1 MSELNILVLFRIFC
15 QDSLNTQ
22 QFYIIA
28 QLQVLQNLQQFCIA
42 LSALS
47 TAKSKQ

>member
-1 MSELNILVLFRIFC
+1 MFGLNISVLFRIFC
-15 QDSLNTQ
+15 QDSLNTI
-22 QFYIIA
+22 YIIA